1 VSASDVMRAPAA
13 GDAPTASVGV
23 LRRTNSSW
31 SPRRFARRTLP
42 PLAALGIGIG
52 LWQLAISVFSIP
64 AYMLPSPATMWQTIT
79 NHFGE
84 IWTPTLVTVEEAY
97 LAFLL
102 ASVVGVLI
110 ALVMARWNIAEQ
122 GLYPYLII
130 IQTLPI
136 VAIAPMFVVWL
147 GAGLR
152 TNMLVGAM
160 IAVFPVAANTLQ
172 GLKSTDRNLVQL
184 YTMAGTGTTGRLL
197 RLRLPSALPAILT
210 GLRVA
215 AGASVIGAIV
225 GEFVAGVGGGQGG
238 LGYVITECAVQ
249 LRTPELFLAVFMAS
263 VVSLVLFCVVVL
275 LERRLIGR
283 WHESALPHDE

>member
-1 VSASDVMRAPAA
+1 MTASDVMKAPVGGRAPAA
-13 GDAPTASVGV
+13 STGAEG
-23 LRRTNSSW
+23 RTDSPW
-31 SPRRFARRTLP
+31 SARRLGRRALP
-42 PLAALGIGIG
+42 PLAALVIGIG
-52 LWQLAISVFSIP
+52 LWQAAISVFSIP
-64 AYMLPSPATMWQTIT
+64 GYMLPSPGTMWQTVT
-79 NHFGE
+79 HDFGS
-84 IWTPTLVTVEEAY
+84 IWTPTLVTVKEAY
-97 LAFLL
+97 LAFLV
-102 ASVVGVLI
+102 AGVVGILI

-130 IQTLPI
+130 VQTLPI

-184 YTMAGTGTTGRLL
+184 YTMAGTRTTGRLL
-197 RLRLPSALPAILT
+197 RLQLPSALPAILT

-263 VVSLVLFCVVVL
+263 IVSLVLFCVVVIV
-275 LERRLIGR
+275 ERRLIGR
-283 WHESALPHDE
+283 WHESALPRDE

>member
-1 VSASDVMRAPAA
+1 MSASDVMKAPIGGTAS
-13 GDAPTASVGV
+13 TASVV
-23 LRRTNSSW
+23 ADDRSNSSW
-31 SPRRFARRTLP
+31 SPRRITAKTLP
-42 PLAALGIGIG
+42 PLAALVIGIG
-52 LWQLAISVFSIP
+52 LWQAAISVFSIP
-64 AYMLPSPATMWQTIT
+64 GYMLPSPGTMWRTVT
-79 NHFGE
+79 HDFGE
-84 IWTPTLVTVEEAY
+84 IWTPTLVTVKEAY
-97 LAFLL
+97 LAFLV

-110 ALVMARWNIAEQ
+110 ALLMARWNIAEQ

-130 IQTLPI
+130 VQTLPI

-147 GAGLR
+147 GAGLW

-263 VVSLVLFCVVVL
+263 VISLALFCVVVIV
-275 LERRLIGR
+275 ERRLIGR